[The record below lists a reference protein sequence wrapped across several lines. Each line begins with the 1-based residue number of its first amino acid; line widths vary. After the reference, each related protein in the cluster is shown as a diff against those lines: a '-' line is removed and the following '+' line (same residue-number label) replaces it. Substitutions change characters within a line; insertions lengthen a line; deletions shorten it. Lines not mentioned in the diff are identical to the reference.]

1 MSDIALDTTDD
12 DILLDDSN
20 DLTLTTGVDAIEQHL
35 KQRLRTFLEEWFL
48 DKRIGIPWFQQVLK
62 KNPDEVIVDSVIKR
76 EIINT
81 PGINELTEFSLDIDN
96 TRELDVDFRAQTTDG
111 EITFDEVLP

>member
-1 MSDIALDTTDD
+1 MSDIALDDTG

-20 DLTLTTGVDAIEQHL
+20 DLTLTTGVEAIRQHL
-35 KQRLRTFLEEWFL
+35 EARLRTFLEEWFL
-48 DKRIGIPWFQQVLK
+48 DKRIGIPWLQQVLK

-81 PGINELTEFSLDIDN
+81 PGIEELTEFSLDIDN
-96 TRELDVDFRAQTTDG
+96 TRQLNISFRAKTIEG
-111 EITFDEVLP
+111 EIIFDEVLP